1 MRKSTKIPRIIKINE
16 VDGYKVYVA
25 FNTGEHRMIDF
36 AALFEKWNYQGDAF
50 RSKLLDMKE
59 FQQLELVEGT
69 LRWPNLVQKTRLSNG
84 MEFEVAFDLDPIV
97 LYQESEPDEE
107 RNKMYGI
114 GNMIKKA
121 REQAGLTQE
130 ELAKRSG
137 TTKNYISRL
146 ENNKSDVEL
155 GTLIKIIEIGL
166 GRHMRIQIN

>member
-1 MRKSTKIPRIIKINE
+1 
-16 VDGYKVYVA
+16 
-25 FNTGEHRMIDF
+25 
-36 AALFEKWNYQGDAF
+36 
-50 RSKLLDMKE
+50 
-59 FQQLELVEGT
+59 
-69 LRWPNLVQKTRLSNG
+69 
-84 MEFEVAFDLDPIV
+84 
-97 LYQESEPDEE
+97 
-107 RNKMYGI
+107 
-114 GNMIKKA
+114 MIKKA

>member
-1 MRKSTKIPRIIKINE
+1 
-16 VDGYKVYVA
+16 
-25 FNTGEHRMIDF
+25 
-36 AALFEKWNYQGDAF
+36 
-50 RSKLLDMKE
+50 
-59 FQQLELVEGT
+59 
-69 LRWPNLVQKTRLSNG
+69 
-84 MEFEVAFDLDPIV
+84 
-97 LYQESEPDEE
+97 
-107 RNKMYGI
+107 MYRF